1 MGGGDSYRPDRDGP
15 SLPPRDSGRMGGPL
29 RDPRPTFAEPMSSY
43 AVCPPL
49 PMMIVA
55 DVSQS
60 RGPPR
65 DRPLAERMSLDD
77 RDRRYPPRDD
87 RDRDRRW

>member
-29 RDPRPTFAEPMSSY
+29 RDRDPRPTFAEPMSSY

-55 DVSQS
+55 DVITVE
-60 RGPPR
+60 GT
-65 DRPLAERMSLDD
+65 A
-77 RDRRYPPRDD
+77 
-87 RDRDRRW
+87 